1 MSAFF
6 IATSTIKDPEKFAE
20 YGTKAGA
27 SLAPY
32 GGKLVIKGKAAK
44 ALAGACNH
52 QAAGIIRFA
61 DMETLN
67 AWYQSPEYQA
77 LIPLRNEAV
86 DMTLITYEEPA

>member
-6 IATSTIKDPEKFAE
+6 VATSTIKDPEKFAE
-20 YGTKAGA
+20 YGAKAGA

-32 GGKLVIKGKAAK
+32 GGNLVIKGKAVT
-44 ALAGACNH
+44 ALAGTSNH
-52 QAAGIIRFA
+52 QAVGIIRFA
-61 DMETLN
+61 DMEALN

-86 DMTLITYEEPA
+86 DMTLVTYEEPA